1 MKMTNKRYD
10 QLKWITQYFL
20 PAFGT
25 LYFTLAEVWNLPYS
39 QEVVGTVVAVTA
51 FLGVLLGI
59 SSAQYDK
66 GQGTGSLIIDRTDD
80 EKDKVTLRLDQEVDD
95 ILESTDV
102 TLKVEVVR

>member
-39 QEVVGTVVAVTA
+39 EEVVGTVVAVTA